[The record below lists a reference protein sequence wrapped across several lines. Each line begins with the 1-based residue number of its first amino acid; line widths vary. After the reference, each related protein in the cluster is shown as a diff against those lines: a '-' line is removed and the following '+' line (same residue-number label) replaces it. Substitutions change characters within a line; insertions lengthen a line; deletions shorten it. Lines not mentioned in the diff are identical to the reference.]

1 MTTALIDGDIVAF
14 RCAASAETEE
24 QWIAL
29 HRTDQLI
36 QEILSAVNA
45 SHYRVFISGET
56 NFRKEIDPE
65 YKANRKDRIKP
76 VHLDACREF
85 LVAQHKAEKCDGIE
99 ADDML
104 GINQEGET
112 TIICSIDKDLL
123 QIPGRHYRFVKK
135 EFVDVSDEDGARSFY
150 LSSLVGDTSDNIFGV
165 QGIGKV
171 KGTRALADCSSAY
184 EMYQVCKELYNDDE
198 RFHRNLSLL
207 WILRQHL
214 PDGAYKP
221 PVQVQGCGEDV
232 GQVEEGI
239 PVGLGTTS
247 ARSVPSNQI
256 GDTKCENN
264 IDEAT
269 E

>member
-1 MTTALIDGDIVAF
+1 MPTTALIDGDIVAF

-36 QEILSAVNA
+36 QEILDAVGA
-45 SHYRVFISGET
+45 SHYRVFISGDK

-76 VHLDACREF
+76 VHLDACKEF
-85 LVAQHKAEKCDGIE
+85 LVTQHKAEKCDEIE

-123 QIPGRHYRFVKK
+123 QIPGRHYRFVRK
-135 EFVDVSDEDGARSFY
+135 EFVNVTDEDGARSFY

-165 QGIGKV
+165 YGVGKV
-171 KGTRALADCSSAY
+171 KGTRALEGCTSAY
-184 EMYQVCKELYNDDE
+184 DMYQVCREFYNDDE

-207 WILRQHL
+207 WILRKPL
-214 PDGAYKP
+214 PEGAFKAPVPVSHCGQDAGQEQERVQDGERVTAT
-221 PVQVQGCGEDV
+221 GDLESS
-232 GQVEEGI
+232 EG
-239 PVGLGTTS
+239 
-247 ARSVPSNQI
+247 RSTQSPSNS
-256 GDTKCENN
+256 NS
-264 IDEAT
+264 
-269 E
+269 